1 MTKQIIRSYVLAK
14 VEPQV
19 SFLVTKAGG
28 KEMIT
33 SNILNYYN

>member
-19 SFLVTKAGG
+19 SFLVTKAVG
-28 KEMIT
+28 KG
-33 SNILNYYN
+33 NDNQ